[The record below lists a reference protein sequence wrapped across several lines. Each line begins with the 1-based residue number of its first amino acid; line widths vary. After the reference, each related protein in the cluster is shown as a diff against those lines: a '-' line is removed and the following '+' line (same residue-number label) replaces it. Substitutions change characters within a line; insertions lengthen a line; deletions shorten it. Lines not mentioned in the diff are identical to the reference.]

1 MQRVMEWLQII
12 ILGIIEGITEFLP
25 VSSTGHLLI
34 SQQWLPPQTDL
45 FNIVIQSGAVCAVIL
60 VFAEHLKTMAKN
72 WRSAETQDYVM
83 KLGGSFLITA
93 IGGLLLKAF
102 DFELPDEAAPVA
114 WALMIGGLIIF
125 VVEYYVKGK
134 NLPEVITWKVAI
146 VIGLAQLVAAIFPG
160 ASRSGTTIIAAMA
173 LGTHRKTATE
183 FSFILGIPTLLA
195 AAGLEIVSAV
205 MDPPEEPIRW
215 DFLALGAI
223 VSLIT
228 AFAAVKWLLKY
239 VQSHTFNGFGW
250 YRIGLGVL
258 VILLT

>member
-1 MQRVMEWLQII
+1 MEWIQII
-12 ILGIIEGITEFLP
+12 LLGIIEGITEFLP

-60 VFAEHLKTMAKN
+60 VFADHLKSMAKN
-72 WRSAETQDYVM
+72 WRSAETRDYVL
-83 KLGGSFLITA
+83 KLGAAFMITA
-93 IGGLLLKAF
+93 IGGVAMKVM
-102 DFELPDEAAPVA
+102 DFSLPDEARPVA
-114 WALMIGGLIIF
+114 LALIIGGVIIF
-125 VVEYYVKGK
+125 IVEYLVKGK
-134 NLPEVITWKVAI
+134 SLSESISWKVTV

-173 LGTHRKTATE
+173 LGAHRKTATE

-195 AAGLEIVSAV
+195 AACLEIASAV

-215 DFLALGAI
+215 DFLALGAV
-223 VSLIT
+223 VSALT
-228 AFAAVKWLLKY
+228 AFVAVQWLLKY

-250 YRIGLGVL
+250 YRIVLGILVL
-258 VILLT
+258 AFV